1 MLTPMGVVALVIG
14 AVAIGVAVAA
24 VLGWR
29 REKAQRRKIARILHE
44 NLSERTSLRQA
55 ANVLDHMQLGVYV
68 ARLDDPKDERTMRLV
83 SANPAASTVTGVRDS
98 DALGR
103 RPEEAFPALAHLD
116 LSGILAEVVRSGV
129 RVTLD
134 NVVTGDTAYAVHAFA
149 LPDQG
154 VGLAIEDISERNRV
168 EQRTRHQ
175 ALHDGLTGL
184 PNRVLLVD
192 RLQEAI
198 DDFGRVAVVVLD
210 IDRFKEVNATLG
222 HHHGD
227 LLLEQVARRLSIVVS
242 GSTTVARVG
251 SDEFAVVLTDV
262 GDEEGALEAAKEL
275 AEALERPVLLD
286 GVPIDTRCTAG
297 IAVYPDHGADA
308 DTLLKRANMALA
320 EAERSGLPRASY
332 RPEHDRFSVRR
343 LTLIADLRGALERN
357 ELVLHYQPNVPLRGD
372 QRLGVEALLRWHHP
386 GMEVVAPEEFIEL
399 AEVSGL
405 IQPLTRWVV
414 ATAVSQCGRWRKEG
428 LDLNVSVNISARN
441 FADAELPDHI
451 ASTLADAG
459 VPPDR
464 LVLEIT
470 ESQLMS
476 DPVTALDAM
485 TRMTALGVRTSVDDF
500 GTGYS
505 SMSHLRRLP
514 IDEIKIDQS
523 FVTDM
528 TRNDSD
534 RAIVR
539 SIIDLGHN
547 LGLEVVAEGVED
559 APTLGA
565 LIDMGCDRVQ
575 GFVLAAALEA
585 RHLPAWIAGPNLVI
599 DLTDANTHH

>member
-1 MLTPMGVVALVIG
+1 
-14 AVAIGVAVAA
+14 
-24 VLGWR
+24 
-29 REKAQRRKIARILHE
+29 
-44 NLSERTSLRQA
+44 
-55 ANVLDHMQLGVYV
+55 
-68 ARLDDPKDERTMRLV
+68 
-83 SANPAASTVTGVRDS
+83 
-98 DALGR
+98 
-103 RPEEAFPALAHLD
+103 
-116 LSGILAEVVRSGV
+116 
-129 RVTLD
+129 
-134 NVVTGDTAYAVHAFA
+134 
-149 LPDQG
+149 
-154 VGLAIEDISERNRV
+154 
-168 EQRTRHQ
+168 
-175 ALHDGLTGL
+175 
-184 PNRVLLVD
+184 
-192 RLQEAI
+192 
-198 DDFGRVAVVVLD
+198 
-210 IDRFKEVNATLG
+210 
-222 HHHGD
+222 
-227 LLLEQVARRLSIVVS
+227 
-242 GSTTVARVG
+242 
-251 SDEFAVVLTDV
+251 
-262 GDEEGALEAAKEL
+262 
-275 AEALERPVLLD
+275 
-286 GVPIDTRCTAG
+286 
-297 IAVYPDHGADA
+297 
-308 DTLLKRANMALA
+308 
-320 EAERSGLPRASY
+320 
-332 RPEHDRFSVRR
+332 
-343 LTLIADLRGALERN
+343 
-357 ELVLHYQPNVPLRGD
+357 
-372 QRLGVEALLRWHHP
+372 
-386 GMEVVAPEEFIEL
+386 MEVVGPEEFIEL

-441 FADAELPDHI
+441 FADVELPDHI

-476 DPVTALDAM
+476 DPVSALDAM

-585 RHLPAWIAGPNLVI
+585 HHLPAWIAGPNLVI
-599 DLTDANTHH
+599 DLTEANSSH

>member
-1 MLTPMGVVALVIG
+1 
-14 AVAIGVAVAA
+14 
-24 VLGWR
+24 
-29 REKAQRRKIARILHE
+29 
-44 NLSERTSLRQA
+44 
-55 ANVLDHMQLGVYV
+55 
-68 ARLDDPKDERTMRLV
+68 
-83 SANPAASTVTGVRDS
+83 VTGVRDS

-262 GDEEGALEAAKEL
+262 GDEEGALEAAKGL

-599 DLTDANTHH
+599 DLTETNTSH